1 MEYKLIYSKRKNVS
15 LYVKEGELE
24 VRAPFGLA
32 QSPIDSIVNA
42 KMEMNH
48 SQAFWKIVASVLPD
62 YQERKRK
69 LKLLQRKLHNERWN

>member
-1 MEYKLIYSKRKNVS
+1 
-15 LYVKEGELE
+15 
-24 VRAPFGLA
+24 
-32 QSPIDSIVNA
+32 
-42 KMEMNH
+42 MNH